1 MTAHVK
7 PLRAT
12 ALTTLPTPEICLRLT
27 RRRAKQ
33 HNHKSGPKAL
43 VGGLWPAFRVKQCTG
58 HVDKA
63 GSLRRIRHCSPR
75 RTSSTWVPPARQ
87 RRGSSSP
94 GCRELSSFEDRAPRS
109 LERTSQDQATR
120 FPVELPR
127 GASQPRPA
135 LHEWHQM
142 LAQASSGDRSI
153 SVPTPAALAICS
165 GEPHVS
171 RETTRDRGTYGLRF
185 HKGAH
190 ICGQPLSVGE
200 VQSTELYTTVDK
212 LRSALWPA
220 PMARD
225 HPPVRGRRGAGEG
238 AAEGRGRQVR
248 PHREHR
254 TELTHIASMADPC
267 VL

>member
-1 MTAHVK
+1 MT
-7 PLRAT
+7 
-12 ALTTLPTPEICLRLT
+12 
-27 RRRAKQ
+27 
-33 HNHKSGPKAL
+33 
-43 VGGLWPAFRVKQCTG
+43 
-58 HVDKA
+58 

-94 GCRELSSFEDRAPRS
+94 GCRELSSFEDRAPRA

-171 RETTRDRGTYGLRF
+171 RETTKDRGTYGLRF
-185 HKGAH
+185 HKGAR

-225 HPPVRGRRGAGEG
+225 HPPVRGRRRAGEG
-238 AAEGRGRQVR
+238 DAEGRVRQVR
-248 PHREHR
+248 PHRVHR

>member
-1 MTAHVK
+1 MT
-7 PLRAT
+7 
-12 ALTTLPTPEICLRLT
+12 
-27 RRRAKQ
+27 
-33 HNHKSGPKAL
+33 
-43 VGGLWPAFRVKQCTG
+43 
-58 HVDKA
+58 

-94 GCRELSSFEDRAPRS
+94 GCRELSSFEDRAPRA

-171 RETTRDRGTYGLRF
+171 PETTRHRGTYGLRF

-190 ICGQPLSVGE
+190 ICGQPTLRWGSAVHRVVHNGGQATFCTLACTDGTGSSPGTRATRGWGGGCGGKMKTGASTPRAPTGADTHSVYGRS
-200 VQSTELYTTVDK
+200 VCTVTP
-212 LRSALWPA
+212 LTLE
-220 PMARD
+220 
-225 HPPVRGRRGAGEG
+225 RG
-238 AAEGRGRQVR
+238 
-248 PHREHR
+248 PFH
-254 TELTHIASMADPC
+254 
-267 VL
+267 

>member
-1 MTAHVK
+1 MT
-7 PLRAT
+7 
-12 ALTTLPTPEICLRLT
+12 
-27 RRRAKQ
+27 
-33 HNHKSGPKAL
+33 
-43 VGGLWPAFRVKQCTG
+43 
-58 HVDKA
+58 

-75 RTSSTWVPPARQ
+75 RTSSTWIPPARQ

-94 GCRELSSFEDRAPRS
+94 GCRGLSSFEDRAPRA

-135 LHEWHQM
+135 LNEWHQM

-200 VQSTELYTTVDK
+200 CSPQSCTQRWTSSVLHSGLHRWHGIIPRYEGDAG
-212 LRSALWPA
+212 LR
-220 PMARD
+220 R
-225 HPPVRGRRGAGEG
+225 EE
-238 AAEGRGRQVR
+238 EGRCV
-248 PHREHR
+248 HTAC
-254 TELTHIASMADPC
+254 TERS
-267 VL
+267 